1 MNSIATVPLEQRIAA
16 RLEAGSVDF
25 VLHDGDA
32 EWQTLAAGTPMA
44 DAGVLCAFVDRPQ
57 PTVLLTRRPSHM
69 RKHSGQVAFPGGRQD
84 PEDEDI
90 IATALREARE
100 EVGLHSHHV
109 SIIGTVPFYR
119 TVTNYRVTPVLA
131 VIPPDL
137 ELVPQ
142 PSEVARIFEVRC
154 DHLFDPAMQRQQFVE
169 WQGGTRHYWEVHAD
183 GERIWGATAGML
195 RNIGALLGLDA
206 DPCALN
212 CDAGAMP

>member
-1 MNSIATVPLEQRIAA
+1 MSTTTMTLEQRIAA

-32 EWQTLAAGTPMA
+32 EWQTLSAGTTMA
-44 DAGVLCAFVDRPQ
+44 DAGVLCAFVDRPH

-100 EVGLHSHHV
+100 EVGLHPEHV

-137 ELVPQ
+137 QLVPQ

-154 DHLFDPAMQRQQFVE
+154 DHLFDPAMQQQQFVD
-169 WQGGTRHYWEVHAD
+169 WQGGKRHYWEVMAD

-212 CDAGAMP
+212 CDAGA

>member
-1 MNSIATVPLEQRIAA
+1 MTLEQRIAD
-16 RLEAGSVDF
+16 RLAAGSGDF
-25 VLHDGDA
+25 VLHDGD
-32 EWQTLAAGTPMA
+32 EQWRDLTVGLDMA
-44 DAGVLCAFVDRPQ
+44 DAGVLCAFVDRPH

-100 EVGLHSHHV
+100 EVGLDSAHV
-109 SIIGTVPFYR
+109 RVIGTVPFYR

-137 ELVPQ
+137 DLVPQ

-154 DHLFDPAMQRQQFVE
+154 DHLFDPAMQRRQDVD
-169 WQGGTRHYWEVHAD
+169 WQGSTRHYWEVMAD

-195 RNIGALLGLDA
+195 RNIGVLLGLDVN
-206 DPCALN
+206 PHALN
-212 CDAGAMP
+212 RDVAP